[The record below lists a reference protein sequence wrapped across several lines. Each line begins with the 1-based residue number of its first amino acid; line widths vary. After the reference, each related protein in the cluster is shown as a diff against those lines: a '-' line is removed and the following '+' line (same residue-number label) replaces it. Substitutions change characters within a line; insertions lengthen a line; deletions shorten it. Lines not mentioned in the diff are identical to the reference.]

1 MVTIVRT
8 RASPRGIRFTDLTV
22 QAGTTQLVLKN
33 TMCHQHQSR
42 WQQISR
48 WHGMQ
53 GRARREGAGERCSA
67 GQTGERESGPERQIK
82 RGWQCRTGR
91 GWGVASERVGEQ
103 GASACLGG
111 ARSAVRRGGDACRAH
126 RKRVLGPVFA
136 PHMGNEERTGHGTLG
151 RACIGC
157 AAARGAC
164 HGSGHGA
171 RGAARR
177 MWWPTGWP
185 AGKGAGEQGR
195 RAGAKAVTRWAMGLP
210 CTDRMRS
217 GCAARRCIAHG
228 NACAGYRA
236 RRERAPRASRR
247 GEAHHTS
254 SALRNF

>member
-1 MVTIVRT
+1 
-8 RASPRGIRFTDLTV
+8 
-22 QAGTTQLVLKN
+22 
-33 TMCHQHQSR
+33 
-42 WQQISR
+42 
-48 WHGMQ
+48 MQ

-126 RKRVLGPVFA
+126 RKRVLGPVSA

-254 SALRNF
+254 SALRNSEMIIYKKKPQSTGNRGHPPRRGSRGHRLVSSRPSHPAL

>member
-1 MVTIVRT
+1 MQINRHL
-8 RASPRGIRFTDLTV
+8 RPS
-22 QAGTTQLVLKN
+22 TQLVLRN
-33 TMCHQHQSR
+33 TRCHQHQSR

-53 GRARREGAGERCSA
+53 GRARMEGAGERCSA

-82 RGWQCRTGR
+82 RGWECRTGR

-126 RKRVLGPVFA
+126 RKRVLGPVSA

-236 RRERAPRASRR
+236 RRERASRASRR

-254 SALRNF
+254 SALRKGVEEVNAWHL

>member
-1 MVTIVRT
+1 
-8 RASPRGIRFTDLTV
+8 
-22 QAGTTQLVLKN
+22 
-33 TMCHQHQSR
+33 MCHQHQSR

-136 PHMGNEERTGHGTLG
+136 PHMGNEERTGTEHWVARASGALRLAARAMGVDTVREVRRGGCGGQLG
-151 RACIGC
+151 GQQRRERENREGERARRLSRGGQWACRARIGC
-157 AAARGAC
+157 ARDALQGGASRTGMRAQGIARG
-164 HGSGHGA
+164 GS
-171 RGAARR
+171 ARR
-177 MWWPTGWP
+177 G
-185 AGKGAGEQGR
+185 
-195 RAGAKAVTRWAMGLP
+195 
-210 CTDRMRS
+210 
-217 GCAARRCIAHG
+217 H
-228 NACAGYRA
+228 
-236 RRERAPRASRR
+236 R
-247 GEAHHTS
+247 GEGRPTILLPRCGITGPAP
-254 SALRNF
+254 